1 LKILAIIFTIFII
14 IIILLAD
21 TGRLGFVAPLYDF
34 PYGDKVGHFILFGF
48 LTFLIILTVLRSHR
62 YTNPKRI
69 AVYWA
74 LFLALLI
81 TVEEFS
87 QTYFASRTF
96 DLLDLS
102 FSYLG
107 TAMGLWMA
115 WKLVQKSR

>member
-1 LKILAIIFTIFII
+1 MKILAIIFTIFII

-21 TGRLGFVAPLYDF
+21 TGHLGFVTPLYDF

-48 LTFLIILTVLRSHR
+48 LTFLIILTVLLSHR
-62 YTNPKRI
+62 YTDPMRI

-74 LFLALLI
+74 LFLALFI
-81 TVEEFS
+81 MVEELS
-87 QTYFASRTF
+87 QMDIASRTF

-107 TAMGLWMA
+107 TVMGTWLA
-115 WKLVQKSR
+115 WKLAQNSR

>member
-1 LKILAIIFTIFII
+1 MKILAVIFTIFII

-21 TGRLGFVAPLYDF
+21 MGHLGFMAPLYDF
-34 PYGDKVGHFILFGF
+34 PDGDKVGHFILFGF
-48 LTFLIILTVLRSHR
+48 LTFLIILTLFRSSR
-62 YTNPKRI
+62 YTDPKRV

-81 TVEEFS
+81 TVEEVS
-87 QTYFASRTF
+87 QMYIASRTF

-107 TAMGLWMA
+107 TAMGLWLA
-115 WKLVQKSR
+115 WKLA